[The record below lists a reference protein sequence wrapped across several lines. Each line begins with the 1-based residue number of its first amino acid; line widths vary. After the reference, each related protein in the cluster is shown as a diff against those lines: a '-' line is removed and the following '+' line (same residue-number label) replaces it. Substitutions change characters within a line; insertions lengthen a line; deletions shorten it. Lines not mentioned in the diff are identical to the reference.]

1 MLTVRKLSLPRGF
14 SLIEAALMIVALV
27 IFSMVLYAVIKK
39 DYLKLPPAPSKAAA
53 PVAGEAPT
61 PALRDHP

>member
-1 MLTVRKLSLPRGF
+1 MLTVRKPSLPRGF

-39 DYLKLPPAPSKAAA
+39 DYMKPSPAPAKAATPA
-53 PVAGEAPT
+53 TGEAPT

>member
-1 MLTVRKLSLPRGF
+1 MLPKRKPSLPHGF

-27 IFSMVLYAVIKK
+27 IFSMVLYAIIKK
-39 DYLKLPPAPSKAAA
+39 DFAKSPPLPATTPAK
-53 PVAGEAPT
+53 VDAPT

>member
-1 MLTVRKLSLPRGF
+1 MLPKRKPSLPHGF

-27 IFSMVLYAVIKK
+27 IFSMVLYAVVKK
-39 DYLKLPPAPSKAAA
+39 DYFKPSPPPTKAAA
-53 PVAGEAPT
+53 PASGEAPT